1 MLLLQCFILLALV
14 DRVILV
20 DFQKIRVVPLYMRH
34 RMRAIVRIRL
44 LQMLLRA
51 TRLPRLLR
59 LLIHN
64 ELAVGDDLAL
74 QSVLILELDLVG
86 AGLRGN
92 VVLESIV
99 INHGI
104 LRPYTLDLVSIWH
117 RIDVIHLALALHSFI
132 MHLGFFDLLLRVAV
146 V

>member
-1 MLLLQCFILLALV
+1 
-14 DRVILV
+14 
-20 DFQKIRVVPLYMRH
+20 
-34 RMRAIVRIRL
+34 
-44 LQMLLRA
+44 MLLRA
-51 TRLPRLLR
+51 TWLPRLLR

-104 LRPYTLDLVSIWH
+104 LRPYALDLVSVWH

-132 MHLGFFDLLLRVAV
+132 MHLGFLDLLLRVAV